1 MLAAASTPLLYTRRG
16 TKGDKGRTAVR
27 AHEGSQLGGITD
39 TVHACSEEELF
50 SESWVRGEEKEK
62 YSWELN
68 CNLTSEVNSS
78 KPILLLSTFP
88 NSYPNIIKM
97 FPLKWIFAEI

>member
-50 SESWVRGEEKEK
+50 SES
-62 YSWELN
+62 
-68 CNLTSEVNSS
+68 
-78 KPILLLSTFP
+78 
-88 NSYPNIIKM
+88 
-97 FPLKWIFAEI
+97 